1 MILIGRMLFPI
12 RSFVNCICKKN
23 SQFFEDPILKSATH
37 LQLNFRVIL
46 LGFFKWSFFFFFSD
60 TGGYISKS
68 HSTGRHSVSTQYISG
83 INPIYF
89 PHSTFFLNWLDL
101 IQPFN
106 MTHLNQM
113 IWCNSLY
120 LHSKWKP
127 YRPSYFFRLGI
138 DDEGKLMCACFQAC
152 LFFSFYYYERKVF
165 QLDIQASQ
173 LDDPISVHT
182 WYLSRAPRAAPV

>member
-1 MILIGRMLFPI
+1 MPSSFLHPI
-12 RSFVNCICKKN
+12 VRELHLQKN
-23 SQFFEDPILKSATH
+23 SQFLEDPILKSATH

-89 PHSTFFLNWLDL
+89 KYQPNKLQVSIQYISGINPIYFPHSTFFLSWLDL

-127 YRPSYFFRLGI
+127 YRSSYFFRFGI

-152 LFFSFYYYERKVF
+152 LFSSFY
-165 QLDIQASQ
+165 
-173 LDDPISVHT
+173 
-182 WYLSRAPRAAPV
+182 